1 MERLEINPS
10 TCGKLVYEKG
20 DKEGD
25 QGGGKKTDYKIS
37 HGGKSEEPSGRKK
50 EI

>member
-20 DKEGD
+20 DILD